1 MNKVMLCMICK
12 TREARVHLTQIDQGK
27 IKKVDLC
34 EQCAKEKG
42 VDDPTGYAL
51 ADLLLGL
58 GVQQESSQPT
68 STVTTCRSCGLT
80 ATDFKKSGRLGCP
93 DCYPTFKEILTGWL
107 KSMHRSTRHTGK
119 RPGAVRRS
127 VSVNEQLAQLQQQLA
142 EAIAVENYEEAARIR
157 DRIKALKGA
166 DGQVLNA

>member
-1 MNKVMLCMICK
+1 MCMICK
-12 TREARVHLTQIDQGK
+12 QREARVHLTQIDQGK

-51 ADLLLGL
+51 ADLLLNL
-58 GVQQESSQPT
+58 GKPIEATRST
-68 STVTTCRSCGLT
+68 STVSSCKSCGLT

-93 DCYPTFKEILTGWL
+93 DCYATFKDILSGL
-107 KSMHRSTRHTGK
+107 LESMHRGTRHTGK
-119 RPGAVRRS
+119 RPGAGHPPVVAS
-127 VSVNEQLAQLQQQLA
+127 DQLTLLQQQLA

-157 DRIKALKGA
+157 DRIKALKSA
-166 DGQVLNA
+166 DGRVLSA